1 LALTLV
7 RILLIMNGLV
17 REQIDGGCVRIIEIA
32 KQWQKAG
39 HDVHLMGSEQAAASC
54 EQWGFVPTLHTSS
67 WRGGEGRWW
76 LALHSITV
84 CLFLPL
90 SLWRLRPDLIVTSHD
105 QPYDVLPGVMLK
117 IQRWTRV
124 RLAVSVPMM
133 MRWRF
138 WRRKGPRWYNA
149 LAFLVAQRLSLLF
162 AALFADRT
170 LALGRDT
177 ARQLRRTGFP
187 MRRAAA
193 VAAGV
198 DLAGINAAVQRP
210 VGMTYEVVSVGRLAA
225 SKGALDLMDAWQFV
239 VARNP
244 DAKLAVIGDGPDG
257 EAMKDRVKRYGLED
271 RVDFLGPILDTTEK
285 FRWIS
290 ASRLFALPSHEES
303 WSIAMGEAMALGT
316 PVVAYDLPELLEV
329 WGDAF
334 HAVPEGD
341 IPAFAN
347 AVSCLLADDAG
358 RRELV
363 ERGLARVSELDWSV
377 IAERELQLLMGDLA
391 GDDPL
396 GVDPRLVASS
406 TSRPTSDRPNP
417 RAPDVAAD

>member
-1 LALTLV
+1 MPTPL

-32 KQWQKAG
+32 KQWQRAG
-39 HDVHLMGSEQAAASC
+39 HEIHLMGSEQAGISC
-54 EQWGFVPTLHTSS
+54 RQWGLEPTLHTSR
-67 WRGGEGRWW
+67 WRGGQGRWW

-117 IQRWTRV
+117 LQRWRGV

-138 WRRKGPRWYNA
+138 WRRQGPRWYNA
-149 LAFLVAQRLSLLF
+149 LAFLVAQRLSLVF
-162 AALFADRT
+162 AAVFADRT
-170 LALGRDT
+170 LALGLAT
-177 ARQLRRTGFP
+177 ARQLRGTGFP

-198 DLAGINAAVQRP
+198 DLAGIRAAVPSPPAVQYDA
-210 VGMTYEVVSVGRLAA
+210 VLVGRLAA
-225 SKGALDLMDAWQFV
+225 SKGALDLIDAWQIV
-239 VARNP
+239 VAGKR

-257 EAMKDRVKRYGLED
+257 EAMKDRIRIHGLEGH
-271 RVDFLGPILDTTEK
+271 VDFLGPILDTAEK
-285 FRWIS
+285 FRWIG

-303 WSIAMGEAMALGT
+303 WSIAMAEAMALGV

-334 HAVPEGD
+334 HAVPGGD
-341 IPAFAN
+341 IAAFGA
-347 AVSCLLADDAG
+347 AVSFLLTDAPVRHG
-358 RRELV
+358 LA

-377 IAERELQLLMGDLA
+377 IAERELELILGNVADV
-391 GDDPL
+391 DPL
-396 GVDPRLVASS
+396 GADPWLVASPE
-406 TSRPTSDRPNP
+406 SRASGDASQSGPPTVTPG
-417 RAPDVAAD
+417 